1 TEPEAKS
8 SEADPLNEDRNIHH
22 TPTPEMTTPGTSN
35 AQDDVPDI
43 VPKIEPETTE
53 TTDGADAQ
61 WARTISTAVIET
73 INDKKDESSKGPVP
87 ESYKGE
93 HSDTRHFLL
102 DLELYF
108 RMNLSRADMDEKK
121 KMLLLSLV
129 KGKRTVE
136 WKMREQMRLFPE
148 NDPKEKRK
156 QPIDLKGQAQMKIEE
171 IRMMD
176 RADDYVNKFHLIVME
191 TKYDEQVLMKFFR
204 EGLPVSLQDR
214 IMLQTDGAPETLDEW
229 YQTAIKYNNQYK
241 LVIANKK
248 RRSAK
253 EPVKLKVLRKEK
265 EVVIGGILSESDRK
279 DYMAQGKCFC
289 CAKTSHLSQDFP
301 IKGQTPQP
309 VLAQTEP
316 RKLSL

>member
-1 TEPEAKS
+1 MAAEETDLDEQLKVAQQLLNPDPSAIPCRITRSRRRGALESLQESPEQAETEPEAKS
-8 SEADPLNEDRNIHH
+8 SKADPLNEDRNIHH

-53 TTDGADAQ
+53 TTDNANAQ

-73 INDKKDESSKGPVP
+73 INDKKDESSKGTVP

-129 KGKRTVE
+129 KGKRTAE

-148 NDPKEKRK
+148 NNPKEKRK
-156 QPIDLKGQAQMKIEE
+156 VAEE
-171 IRMMD
+171 
-176 RADDYVNKFHLIVME
+176 
-191 TKYDEQVLMKFFR
+191 T
-204 EGLPVSLQDR
+204 
-214 IMLQTDGAPETLDEW
+214 
-229 YQTAIKYNNQYK
+229 
-241 LVIANKK
+241 
-248 RRSAK
+248 
-253 EPVKLKVLRKEK
+253 
-265 EVVIGGILSESDRK
+265 
-279 DYMAQGKCFC
+279 
-289 CAKTSHLSQDFP
+289 
-301 IKGQTPQP
+301 
-309 VLAQTEP
+309 
-316 RKLSL
+316 